1 MLSVEDFK
9 NSLQENLEDLE
20 ANCILLWNYCLS
32 SSDVHAEHELC
43 NAASLMLWM
52 TLSFNMGSLAGL
64 GIREGPCSPPGDQK
78 TRIQGYQ
85 FESTCVIACVI
96 DSKEHY
102 LLKQNVL
109 KRRWGETASSY

>member
-43 NAASLMLWM
+43 NAASDVADDLE
-52 TLSFNMGSLAGL
+52 F
-64 GIREGPCSPPGDQK
+64 
-78 TRIQGYQ
+78 
-85 FESTCVIACVI
+85 
-96 DSKEHY
+96 
-102 LLKQNVL
+102 
-109 KRRWGETASSY
+109 